1 MIHYMLDTDICSYI
15 IREKPI
21 KVFERFETLDMDQ
34 LCISVV
40 TYAELIY
47 GVEYSSS
54 KKINRSIVDS
64 FVGHLNIM
72 EWDKSAAEHYGKIR
86 ASLQA
91 GGNIIGA
98 MDMMIAAHAVSRKKT
113 LVTNNEKHFIRVPK
127 LNVENWAYPVSSACT
142 RSLVARHSFMS

>member
-21 KVFERFETLDMDQ
+21 KVFKRFEALDMEQ

-47 GVEYSSS
+47 GVEHSSS
-54 KKINRSIVDS
+54 KKINRVIVND
-64 FVGHLNIM
+64 FVNHLNII
-72 EWDKSAAEHYGKIR
+72 EWDRSAAEHYGKIR

-91 GGNIIGA
+91 AGNIIGA
-98 MDMMIAAHAVSRKKT
+98 MDMMIAAHAVSQQMT
-113 LVTNNEKHFIRVPK
+113 LVTNNEKHFKRVPS
-127 LNVENWAYPVSSACT
+127 LNIENWI
-142 RSLVARHSFMS
+142 